1 MKNQEFSPVLSTN
14 QNIYEIT
21 LAFNAISSNRFAFT
35 EKRYTFDEVY
45 ILHLENHGSR
55 GFNGGEEIS
64 LERLFYRTGC
74 RSIAP
79 KHVPAVKCFI
89 KPRRV
94 IVCSRSREI
103 QNRFLHSFRRWKKK
117 KREEKRKIV
126 SRICW
131 RADKIPRDPLD
142 PQQIAFASG
151 LGDGGGGFTFKT
163 LFTARFTFLLFSFFS
178 LFYFFGSN
186 PLITTGIS
194 IPKLFKIPDS
204 TDGNGFVR

>member
-1 MKNQEFSPVLSTN
+1 MKNQEFSPVVSTN

-117 KREEKRKIV
+117 KEKKREKSCRE
-126 SRICW
+126 S
-131 RADKIPRDPLD
+131 A
-142 PQQIAFASG
+142 G
-151 LGDGGGGFTFKT
+151 E
-163 LFTARFTFLLFSFFS
+163 
-178 LFYFFGSN
+178 
-186 PLITTGIS
+186 LIKFHATH
-194 IPKLFKIPDS
+194 
-204 TDGNGFVR
+204 

>member
-21 LAFNAISSNRFAFT
+21 LTFNAISSNRFAFT

-151 LGDGGGGFTFKT
+151 LGDGGVYFQNPFYREIYVPP
-163 LFTARFTFLLFSFFS
+163 FFFLFSF
-178 LFYFFGSN
+178 LFFWKQSSYNHRYFY
-186 PLITTGIS
+186 PQI
-194 IPKLFKIPDS
+194 
-204 TDGNGFVR
+204 V